1 MADGWITIGTE
12 LSTDK
17 FDRQISALEKKMKKE
32 EDKGIVIGAKLSS
45 QEQELEIARKK
56 TDELAEAYQRLKEAQ
71 DKLATGKAT
80 PMDFTTAQ
88 NLQNTFGSLDK
99 ISVNFD
105 KALTKQ
111 DQLEA
116 KVEGTRLQYNAINDK
131 VNEYKQKIET
141 IKIDKHASD
150 VQKLQKG
157 FSGVGTS
164 VERVTKRIS
173 RLILSIFGI
182 RSALMIIRRASS
194 DLANYDQDYANKLEY
209 IRFVLAQAIAPIL
222 KGIVNLVMTLLSYIN
237 AIAQAWFGVNLFANG
252 TADNFNR
259 IKNASSGS
267 AENFNKMQSSASG
280 VSKAVKQI
288 KKQLSG
294 FDEVNVLTADSD
306 TGTSPGA
313 GGVGM
318 PEIQKFDVPDLSKIQ
333 GKIPKWMQWLL
344 KNGELVKKILKGIG
358 AVILGIKI
366 ADFLKK
372 LGLLGEGFSTFKTL
386 LLGLGIGMILFGIYE
401 TIQGILDFVENPSW
415 ENFAKILEGLA
426 FILAGIGVAML
437 VIDAANP
444 IGWIMLL
451 IGVITLL
458 VAEVI
463 KHWDEIKEVLGKV
476 GQWIYDHVIKPV
488 GDFFQKLWNKITE
501 IFSPF
506 IDFFK
511 SLFGTMFENVKIT
524 LDNMR
529 KIFKFLWDKIK
540 EIFKPVAEWFSDKFN
555 KAKEAIKRVFEPIIS
570 FFSNL
575 WDRVKTKL
583 KEFGEKVGE
592 VIGGAFK
599 NVMNSVID
607 AIEWILNTPIQGI
620 NGLISAINNL
630 GLDLGYLQEFH
641 LPRLAVGGIVNMPNK
656 GTMVGGRA
664 IAGESGAEGIIPLT
678 DTQAMETLGEAIGR
692 YITINATIE
701 NRMNG
706 RVISRELKEVR
717 SNQDFAFNT

>member
-17 FDRQISALEKKMKKE
+17 FDRQINALEKKMKKE

-116 KVEGTRLQYNAINDK
+116 KVEGTKLQYNAINNK

-209 IRFVLAQAIAPIL
+209 IRFVLTQAIAPVL
-222 KGIVNLVMTLLSYIN
+222 RGIVNLAMTLMSYIN

-252 TADNFNR
+252 
-259 IKNASSGS
+259 S
-267 AENFNKMQSSASG
+267 AESFKRMKNQAQGVNQAVGG

-288 KKQLSG
+288 KKQLAG
-294 FDEVNVLTADSD
+294 FDEINVLSAESD
-306 TGTSPGA
+306 TGTSAGA
-313 GGVGM
+313 GGVGLG
-318 PEIQKFDVPDLSKIQ
+318 ELPDLSKIQ
-333 GKIPKWMQWLL
+333 GEVPEWLKWIADHKDEVLSALAGIASAIVAMKIANLL
-344 KNGELVKKILKGIG
+344 K
-358 AVILGIKI
+358 
-366 ADFLKK
+366 D
-372 LGLLGEGFSTFKTL
+372 LGLISGSLSAIKA
-386 LLGLGIGMILFGIYE
+386 LGIGLMISSIVYGIKSLLEY
-401 TIQGILDFVENPSW
+401 LKNPSW
-415 ENFAKILEGLA
+415 ENFGRIIQSIGGFILGLGLAITSLPVIIAGALVLIVGTIVKYWENIRKFLQDKIDWLVDQTEWVRNHFGEVGEAIYDRFIFILQNTLNWFNMFFTNVKQIFDGIIQFIKGVFTGNWKQAFEGLEDIVTGV
-426 FILAGIGVAML
+426 FNIILNTIVA
-437 VIDAANP
+437 VFNNI
-444 IGWIMLL
+444 
-451 IGVITLL
+451 V
-458 VAEVI
+458 
-463 KHWDEIKEVLGKV
+463 
-476 GQWIYDHVIKPV
+476 
-488 GDFFQKLWNKITE
+488 NKITTKINVIKGLFRGAINVISNWFE
-501 IFSPF
+501 EMGIKVPEA
-506 IDFFK
+506 IGERFK
-511 SLFGTMFENVKIT
+511 S
-524 LDNMR
+524 
-529 KIFKFLWDKIK
+529 
-540 EIFKPVAEWFSDKFN
+540 
-555 KAKEAIKRVFEPIIS
+555 II
-570 FFSNL
+570 
-575 WDRVKTKL
+575 
-583 KEFGEKVGE
+583 
-592 VIGGAFK
+592 
-599 NVMNSVID
+599 NSVLS
-607 AIEWILNTPIQGI
+607 AVESFLNTPI
-620 NGLISAINNL
+620 NAINSFIDQVNNIPGVSISHMGNVSL
-630 GLDLGYLQEFH
+630 G
-641 LPRLAVGGIVNMPNK
+641 RLAVGGIVNMPNK

-664 IAGESGAEGIIPLT
+664 IAGESGAEGVIPLT

-717 SNQDFAFNT
+717 SNQDFAFNS

>member
-17 FDRQISALEKKMKKE
+17 FDRQINALEKKMKKE

-116 KVEGTRLQYNAINDK
+116 KVEGTKLQYNAINNK

-222 KGIVNLVMTLLSYIN
+222 KGIVNLVMTILSYIN

-252 TADNFNR
+252 
-259 IKNASSGS
+259 S
-267 AENFNKMQSSASG
+267 AENFKKMKAGASG
-280 VSKAVKQI
+280 VSKTVKEI
-288 KKQLSG
+288 KKQLAG
-294 FDEVNVLTADSD
+294 FDEVNILSADSD

-313 GGVGM
+313 GGVG
-318 PEIQKFDVPDLSKIQ
+318 IGDLPDLSKIQ
-333 GKIPKWMQWLL
+333 GKVPEWLQW
-344 KNGELVKKILKGIG
+344 ILDHKDE
-358 AVILGIKI
+358 VIAGLLGIAGAIVAMKI
-366 ADFLKK
+366 ADLLKS
-372 LGLLGEGFSTFKTL
+372 LGLISDDLSAIKAV
-386 LLGLGIGMILFGIYE
+386 GIGLMISSIVYGIKSLLEY
-401 TIQGILDFVENPSW
+401 LKNPSW
-415 ENFAKILEGLA
+415 ENFGKIIQSIGGFVLGLGLAIGSLPVAVAGAIVLIVGTIVKYWEDIRKFLQGGIDWLTGKTDWVREHFGEVGEAIYNRFIFILQNTLNWFDMFFTNIKQIFDGIIQFIKGVFTGNWEQAFEGLRNIVTGI
-426 FILAGIGVAML
+426 FNIILNTIIAIFNNL
-437 VIDAANP
+437 V
-444 IGWIMLL
+444 
-451 IGVITLL
+451 
-458 VAEVI
+458 
-463 KHWDEIKEVLGKV
+463 
-476 GQWIYDHVIKPV
+476 
-488 GDFFQKLWNKITE
+488 NKITTKINVIKGLFKGAVNTISNWFE
-501 IFSPF
+501 KMGIKIPEAISER
-506 IDFFK
+506 FK
-511 SLFGTMFENVKIT
+511 SIINAVLSAVEN
-524 LDNMR
+524 
-529 KIFKFLWDKIK
+529 F
-540 EIFKPVAEWFSDKFN
+540 
-555 KAKEAIKRVFEPIIS
+555 
-570 FFSNL
+570 
-575 WDRVKTKL
+575 
-583 KEFGEKVGE
+583 
-592 VIGGAFK
+592 
-599 NVMNSVID
+599 
-607 AIEWILNTPIQGI
+607 LNTPI
-620 NGLISAINNL
+620 NAINSFIDQINSIPGVSISHIGNVSL
-630 GLDLGYLQEFH
+630 G
-641 LPRLAVGGIVNMPNK
+641 RLAVGGIVNMPNR

-664 IAGESGAEGIIPLT
+664 IAGESGAEGVIPLT

>member
-17 FDRQISALEKKMKKE
+17 FDRQINALEKKMKKE

-116 KVEGTRLQYNAINDK
+116 KVEGTKLQYNAINNK

-237 AIAQAWFGVNLFANG
+237 AIAQAWFGVNLF
-252 TADNFNR
+252 TR
-259 IKNASSGS
+259 GS
-267 AENFNKMQSSASG
+267 AENFNKMKAGAGG
-280 VSKAVKQI
+280 VSKAVKEI
-288 KKQLSG
+288 KKQLAG
-294 FDEVNVLTADSD
+294 FDEINVLSAESD
-306 TGTSPGA
+306 TGTSAGA
-313 GGVGM
+313 GGVGLG
-318 PEIQKFDVPDLSKIQ
+318 ELPDLSKIQ
-333 GKIPKWMQWLL
+333 GEVPEWLKWIADHKDEVLSALAGIASAIVAMKIANLL
-344 KNGELVKKILKGIG
+344 K
-358 AVILGIKI
+358 
-366 ADFLKK
+366 D
-372 LGLLGEGFSTFKTL
+372 LGLISGSLSAIKA
-386 LLGLGIGMILFGIYE
+386 LGIGLMISSIVYGIKSLLEY
-401 TIQGILDFVENPSW
+401 LKNPSW
-415 ENFAKILEGLA
+415 ENFGRIIQSIGGFVLGLGLAITSLPVIIAGAIVLIVGTIVKYWENIRKFLQDKIDWLVGQTEWVRNHFGEVGEAIYNRFIFILQNTLNWFNMFFTNVKQIFDGIIQFIKGVFTGNWKQAFEGLENIVTGV
-426 FILAGIGVAML
+426 FNIILNTIVA
-437 VIDAANP
+437 VFNNI
-444 IGWIMLL
+444 
-451 IGVITLL
+451 V
-458 VAEVI
+458 
-463 KHWDEIKEVLGKV
+463 
-476 GQWIYDHVIKPV
+476 
-488 GDFFQKLWNKITE
+488 NKITTKINVIKGLFRGAINVISNWFE
-501 IFSPF
+501 GMGIKVPEA
-506 IDFFK
+506 IGERFK
-511 SLFGTMFENVKIT
+511 S
-524 LDNMR
+524 
-529 KIFKFLWDKIK
+529 
-540 EIFKPVAEWFSDKFN
+540 
-555 KAKEAIKRVFEPIIS
+555 II
-570 FFSNL
+570 
-575 WDRVKTKL
+575 
-583 KEFGEKVGE
+583 
-592 VIGGAFK
+592 
-599 NVMNSVID
+599 NSVLS
-607 AIEWILNTPIQGI
+607 AVESFLNTPI
-620 NGLISAINNL
+620 NAINSFIDQVNNIPGVSISHMGNVSL
-630 GLDLGYLQEFH
+630 G
-641 LPRLAVGGIVNMPNK
+641 RLAVGGIVNMPNK

-664 IAGESGAEGIIPLT
+664 IAGESGAEGVIPLT

-717 SNQDFAFNT
+717 SNQDFAFNS

>member
-32 EDKGIVIGAKLSS
+32 EEKGIVIGAKLSS

-56 TDELAEAYQRLKEAQ
+56 TDELAEAYQKLKEAQ

-99 ISVNFD
+99 ISINFD

-116 KVEGTRLQYNAINDK
+116 KVEGTKLQYNAINDK

-141 IKIDKHASD
+141 IRIDKHASD

-209 IRFVLAQAIAPIL
+209 IRFVLAQAIAPVL
-222 KGIVNLVMTLLSYIN
+222 RGIVNLAMTLMSYIN

-252 TADNFNR
+252 
-259 IKNASSGS
+259 S
-267 AENFNKMQSSASG
+267 AESFKRMKNQAQGVNQAVGG

-288 KKQLSG
+288 KKQLAG
-294 FDEVNVLTADSD
+294 FDEINVLSADAEGG
-306 TGTSPGA
+306 TGAGA
-313 GGVGM
+313 GGVGTG
-318 PEIQKFDVPDLSKIQ
+318 ISDLGIPDLSKIQ
-333 GKIPKWMQWLL
+333 GKVPEWLKWIANHKDEVIAGLIGIAAAIAAMKIAELL
-344 KNGELVKKILKGIG
+344 KALGLIGGSLSAIKALGIG
-358 AVILGIKI
+358 LMISSIIYGVKSLIEY
-366 ADFLKK
+366 LKNPTWENFGK
-372 LGLLGEGFSTFKTL
+372 LIQSIGGFV
-386 LLGLGIGMILFGIYE
+386 LGLGLAIGNIPLI
-401 TIQGILDFVENPSW
+401 I
-415 ENFAKILEGLA
+415 A
-426 FILAGIGVAML
+426 GVA
-437 VIDAANP
+437 I
-444 IGWIMLL
+444 IIYGL
-451 IGVITLL
+451 IV
-458 VAEVI
+458 
-463 KHWDEIKEVLGKV
+463 KHWEEVKKAIAKGMDWLTDKSDWVHDHFGDII
-476 GQWIYDHVIKPV
+476 GNMYDFIVANIQQV
-488 GDFFQKLWNKITE
+488 VN
-501 IFSPF
+501 IFSAQ
-506 IDFFK
+506 I
-511 SLFGTMFENVKIT
+511 
-524 LDNMR
+524 
-529 KIFKFLWDKIK
+529 
-540 EIFKPVAEWFSDKFN
+540 
-555 KAKEAIKRVFEPIIS
+555 EAIKQIFDGWITFFKGVFSGDWKMIWEGLKNVFLGIINEAINTAIGLFNMLVNAVTTVIKQVKAVFEGGINVITS
-570 FFSNL
+570 WF
-575 WDRVKTKL
+575 
-583 KEFGEKVGE
+583 EKMGIKVPE
-592 VIGGAFK
+592 VIGERFK
-599 NVMNSVID
+599 SIINAVLAGVENF
-607 AIEWILNTPIQGI
+607 LNTPI
-620 NGLISAINNL
+620 NAINSFIDQVNSIPGVSISHMGNVSL
-630 GLDLGYLQEFH
+630 G
-641 LPRLAVGGIVNMPNK
+641 RLAVGGIVNMPNK

-664 IAGESGAEGIIPLT
+664 IAGESGAEGVIPLT